1 MNIEAT
7 GSSTEVYLLQT
18 ALVLDLGYMK
28 LSILLNLSLRG
39 KTFEM
44 SQNVLL
50 NDLAK
55 D

>member
-44 SQNVLL
+44 PQNVLL